1 MEKNFYPNILVM
13 YLISQLPLKRFFV
26 MPCNDSWK
34 VVKPLYEEGS
44 LTLPRNCRPVSL
56 LPLIFKSREKDYL
69 RSNTH
74 YSKLEEIIIHL

>member
-1 MEKNFYPNILVM
+1 M

-34 VVKPLYEEGS
+34 VVKPLFEEGS
-44 LTLPRNCRPVSL
+44 LTLPRNYRPVSL

>member
-1 MEKNFYPNILVM
+1 M

-34 VVKPLYEEGS
+34 VVKSLYEEGS
-44 LTLPRNCRPVSL
+44 LTLPRNNRPVSL
-56 LPLIFKSREKDYL
+56 LPLIFKCREKDYL

-74 YSKLEEIIIHL
+74 YSKLEESVIHL